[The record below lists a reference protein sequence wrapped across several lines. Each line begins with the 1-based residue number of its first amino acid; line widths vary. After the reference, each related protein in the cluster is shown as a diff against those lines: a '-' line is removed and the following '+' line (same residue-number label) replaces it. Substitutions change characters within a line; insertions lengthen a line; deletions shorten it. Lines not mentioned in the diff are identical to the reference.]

1 MFPSEVKNWVP
12 LVWKPPAI
20 LVSTVP
26 DPKLLFPPINW
37 LFVLNPVVSTV
48 LVWLNVVLV
57 LDKYWFESSLTG
69 PIYGFDSLKE
79 FTCFPNPMFFP
90 KE

>member
-1 MFPSEVKNWVP
+1 MP
-12 LVWKPPAI
+12 LVNPPPI
-20 LVSTVP
+20 LESTVP

-37 LFVLNPVVSTV
+37 EFVLNPLASTV

-57 LDKYWFESSLTG
+57 LDKYWFESSITG
-69 PIYGFDSLKE
+69 VIYGFDSLKV
-79 FTCFPNPMFFP
+79 FTCCPNPVLFL